1 MSEPQQRE
9 KKKGL
14 FKKLFGAGA
23 AEGLQPGGATD
34 TSAASAPDA
43 PDMPDAPDAPSPVQ
57 AAPDAPDAPSPVQ
70 AAPSAP
76 SPVQAAPAPAPA
88 PEIPKEG
95 FFARLKK
102 QLSKT
107 KTSLVEKVRQVISFH
122 GKVDEELLEEI
133 EMILIQSDVGV
144 ETTTKIVDQMRKKS
158 AARGAQDAQALI
170 PLFKEALLEI
180 VSHSERL
187 IRLRPAPPTVVL
199 VIGVN
204 GTGKTTTIGKLA
216 KEYRL
221 QGKKVLLVAG
231 DTFRAA
237 AIEQLAIWAQRAG
250 CDIVK
255 QEMGSDPGSVC
266 YDALATGKA
275 GSYDVI
281 LIDTAGRLHTRS
293 NLMEELKKVVR
304 VIQKVIPEAPHETL
318 LVLDATTGQNAVSQT
333 RTFSESVGVT
343 GLIMTKLDG
352 TAKGGILIAI
362 RDLFDIPIL
371 KIGIGEQE
379 GDLRDFD
386 PESFVEALFEA

>member
-1 MSEPQQRE
+1 MSEPQPRE
-9 KKKGL
+9 KKKGF
-14 FKKLFGAGA
+14 FKKLFRAGA
-23 AEGLQPGGATD
+23 AEEPQRGETAD
-34 TSAASAPDA
+34 TSAASAASAPDA
-43 PDMPDAPDAPSPVQ
+43 TSATSVPSVPSVPSTPDAPSPVQ
-57 AAPDAPDAPSPVQ
+57 AAP
-70 AAPSAP
+70 AA
-76 SPVQAAPAPAPA
+76 QAPAPAPA
-88 PEIPKEG
+88 PAAAPAPEVPKEG

-237 AIEQLAIWAQRAG
+237 AIEQLAIWAERAG
-250 CDIVK
+250 CDMVK

-275 GSYDVI
+275 GNYDVI

-333 RTFSESVGVT
+333 RTFSEAVGVT

>member
-1 MSEPQQRE
+1 MSESEPRE
-9 KKKGL
+9 KKRGFLKR
-14 FKKLFGAGA
+14 LFGHADIEEPQPESEVSDLPA
-23 AEGLQPGGATD
+23 APETPD
-34 TSAASAPDA
+34 TTPVPPPDA
-43 PDMPDAPDAPSPVQ
+43 EPLP
-57 AAPDAPDAPSPVQ
+57 AAP
-70 AAPSAP
+70 
-76 SPVQAAPAPAPA
+76 PAPITE
-88 PEIPKEG
+88 PEPPKEG
-95 FFARLKK
+95 LFARLKK
-102 QLSKT
+102 QLVKT
-107 KTSLVEKVRQVISFH
+107 KTSLVEKVRQVIQFH

-133 EMILIQSDVGV
+133 EMILIQADVGV
-144 ETTTKIVDQMRKKS
+144 ETTLKIVDGMRKKS
-158 AARGAQDAQALI
+158 DARKASDAETLI

-180 VSHSERL
+180 VCHSERL
-187 IRLRPAPPTVVL
+187 IRFQPTPPTVVL

-216 KEYRL
+216 KEYRS

-237 AIEQLAIWAQRAG
+237 AIEQLTIWAERTG

-266 YDALATGKA
+266 YDALATGQA
-275 GSYDVI
+275 GNYDVI

-304 VIQKVIPEAPHETL
+304 VIQKVMPEAPHETL
-318 LVLDATTGQNAVSQT
+318 LVLDATTGQNAVSQAKI
-333 RTFSESVGVT
+333 FSEAGGVT
-343 GLIMTKLDG
+343 GIIMTKLDG

-386 PESFVEALFEA
+386 PQAFVEALFEA